1 MKFPCPNCEQNLE
14 IGDDLV
20 GSSFP
25 CPSCGKS
32 IHIEVQEEGDLSE
45 DEYADFSCAHC
56 DGIIRTSKSA
66 DGTEIN
72 CPHCDEITVLALGD
86 ELEEEYDPFKAKETE
101 ARIEELKPKKKEKR
115 VIPEYA
121 FGHRQIIGLVGGII
135 LFIGVFLPIAK
146 IPILGTI
153 NLFMGGVG
161 NGIFIFF
168 FAIISLL
175 ATMFKKERLQMLMGL
190 LSLGI
195 LTFSFGTYLS
205 HISTM
210 RMSQSD
216 FSQIASNFITL
227 EWGWA
232 ILVVSCGMLIV
243 PAFIKEKPINGGDN
257 FFVLSKAWRIFAISI
272 SSIYGSLIIA
282 SIFFGIFDFAK
293 IQTGNAAS
301 NLLNEKKPETSH
313 ESRYNFSENI
323 DPIHRT
329 KSYFFVILE
338 NAPINK
344 YDTLSQHRYI
354 GIMHDNERGTQIGF
368 MPKSLEWLDTDLS
381 TSASVTVRLDGQIIE
396 GDWAKSS
403 KAGSNM
409 VIYPGKKKLFIE
421 RLLKAKEL
429 VIRINQQSQSD
440 ITAVFDL
447 TGFDEAFEPMKKIL
461 GM

>member
-101 ARIEELKPKKKEKR
+101 APIEELKPKKKEKR

-146 IPILGTI
+146 IPIVGTI

-175 ATMFKKERLQMLMGL
+175 ATIFKKERLQMLMGL

-195 LTFSFGTYLS
+195 LTFSFGAYLS

-210 RMSQSD
+210 RTSQSD
-216 FSQIASNFITL
+216 FSQIAANFITL

-243 PAFIKEKPINGGDN
+243 PAFIKAKPTDGGEE
-257 FFVLSKAWRIFAISI
+257 FFVLSKPWRISAIAI
-272 SSIYGSLIIA
+272 SSIYGLLIIA
-282 SIFFGIFDFAK
+282 SMFVGIFDFAK
-293 IQTGNAAS
+293 FAKLQNVENNSIQEVKKAKGWEYNSSISPIDDSVTHVLRLEA
-301 NLLNEKKPETSH
+301 NEKIEGGIFGHTPVLIIRHKENETEVYINISSYLGS
-313 ESRYNFSENI
+313 ESKSVIHRLDDR
-323 DPIHRT
+323 DPIT
-329 KSYFFVILE
+329 MTWGVSTDSKAIFYPQNDKVFILE
-338 NAPINK
+338 MK
-344 YDTLSQHRYI
+344 
-354 GIMHDNERGTQIGF
+354 
-368 MPKSLEWLDTDLS
+368 
-381 TSASVTVRLDGQIIE
+381 
-396 GDWAKSS
+396 
-403 KAGSNM
+403 
-409 VIYPGKKKLFIE
+409 
-421 RLLKAKEL
+421 KAKRL
-429 VIRINQQSQSD
+429 VIRLQPFGESP
-440 ITAVFDL
+440 ITSVFNL
-447 TGFDEAFEPMKKIL
+447 TGLEEAIKPMASDLNL
-461 GM
+461 GVY